1 MKPLY
6 VFLLCLC
13 GLTGLGQKHD
23 YVWYS
28 GYESYGY
35 NPNTYDSIVGTNKIF
50 FDDQFNVERDSLGMD
65 FERGNMTMCDPN
77 GNLLFYTNYVRVN
90 NALQETMVN
99 GDSLSYSNYF
109 SIIDP
114 GAYTRG
120 VRYSSANICVPTQ
133 NPNRYIIFSSLL
145 DASSQGNVEVNGIN
159 YSVIDV
165 SAANGRGE
173 LVIKDSDV
181 VQEKLSCAIAA
192 TKTGDAKGWW
202 VVYQKEN
209 SNCLGISGIDSAE
222 NIIEPKG
229 YCGGLNI
236 DKGEINNLCFS
247 SDGKKLVAV
256 SNYTNA
262 LRSYAKVSIYNFD
275 RCTGELLLTH
285 SFNSQQLI
293 DSGAS
298 TWGMAPSPN
307 SRFMYLFA
315 NFYIFQLDLESPDPQ
330 HAMMVVAEDDGFQAP
345 FFMGFYQGQLAPDGK
360 IYISSGNTNYY
371 LHTIHNPDEFGTACN
386 VGLHDKKLP
395 AVTAGV
401 PYYPNYRLEA
411 ISCTGTSVS
420 DIVEKEKI
428 LKVFPN
434 PASDIATIDYG
445 YTDWSKGEASLEIV
459 NSFGQLT
466 HKQNLPMYS
475 GFQKVDV
482 SNYASGSYNVFIKR
496 GNTVVAIGKLVKE

>member
-1 MKPLY
+1 M
-6 VFLLCLC
+6 
-13 GLTGLGQKHD
+13 GLGQKHD

-77 GNLLFYTNYVRVN
+77 GNLLFYTNYVRVD

-120 VRYSSANICVPTQ
+120 VRYPDANICVPTQ
-133 NPNRYIIFSSLL
+133 NPSRYIIFSSML
-145 DASSQGNVEVNGIN
+145 DASSQGNVEVNRLN

-173 LVIKDSDV
+173 LVIKDSAI
-181 VQEKLSCAIAA
+181 VQEKLSYAIAA

-202 VVYQKEN
+202 LVYQKEN
-209 SNCLGISGIDSAE
+209 SNCLGISGIDSTE
-222 NIIEPKG
+222 NIIAPKD

-236 DKGEINNLCFS
+236 DKGEVNNLCFT

-262 LRSYAKVSIYNFD
+262 IRSYAKVSIYDFD
-275 RCTGELLLTH
+275 RCTGTLLLTH

-298 TWGMAPSPN
+298 TWGLSSSPN
-307 SRFMYLFA
+307 SRFVYLFS
-315 NFYIFQLDLESPDPQ
+315 NLYLFQLDLQSPNPES
-330 HAMMVVAEDDGFQAP
+330 ALAVVGVDDGFMAP
-345 FFMGFYQGQLAPDGK
+345 FGMGFFHGQLAADGK
-360 IYISSGNTNYY
+360 IYVGSGNGSYY
-371 LHTIHNPDEFGTACN
+371 LHTIHNPDDIGASCN
-386 VGLHDKKLP
+386 LALHDKKLP

-411 ISCTGTSVS
+411 TSCTGTSINEIA
-420 DIVEKEKI
+420 DKEKI
-428 LKVFPN
+428 LKVYPN
-434 PASDIATIDYG
+434 PANDIATIDYG
-445 YTDWSKGEASLEIV
+445 YTDWSQGEATMEIANSL
-459 NSFGQLT
+459 GQLA

-482 SNYASGSYNVFIKR
+482 SNYASGSYTVLIKR
-496 GNTVVAIGKLVKE
+496 GNTVVATGKLVKE